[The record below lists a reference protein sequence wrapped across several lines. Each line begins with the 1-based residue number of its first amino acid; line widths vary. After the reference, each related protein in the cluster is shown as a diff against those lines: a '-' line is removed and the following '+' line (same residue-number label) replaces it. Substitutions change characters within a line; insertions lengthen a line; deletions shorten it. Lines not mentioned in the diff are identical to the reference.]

1 MPANQTPYVSPSA
14 SHPIVIPN
22 VSTETRYAFSVDGGP
37 VNGLLSTLGSGVTT
51 PLIYHQDGIG
61 TVDFAVGADTS
72 GIFAQTGGTSTA
84 VIKPT
89 GSSNPVQYFEEVVS
103 SVNGAQAAGSSG
115 KYITLNKESKY
126 IKPGMYIINPF
137 GQTAALNAIPHLTKV
152 VSVDGVRVVLDNALS
167 APGLTD
173 NEEVRFICSN
183 NSVIPFSFSVAPVG
197 TNTIDAVKT
206 NLTTSTWKTTMGGL
220 KPVNILTSAARNSA
234 RHALDDVKGIV
245 VGMTVTGD
253 GIAGVNN
260 VGHTY
265 VSAIEDSDEISLATT
280 ENLAN
285 DVMLTFSDGDESS
298 TPAIQRGLNLLHVQA
313 VRNSAANA
321 LVQGYVKYSSIE
333 ASVAM
338 PLYLGDIFTYS

>member
-1 MPANQTPYVSPSA
+1 
-14 SHPIVIPN
+14 
-22 VSTETRYAFSVDGGP
+22 
-37 VNGLLSTLGSGVTT
+37 
-51 PLIYHQDGIG
+51 
-61 TVDFAVGADTS
+61 
-72 GIFAQTGGTSTA
+72 
-84 VIKPT
+84 
-89 GSSNPVQYFEEVVS
+89 
-103 SVNGAQAAGSSG
+103 
-115 KYITLNKESKY
+115 
-126 IKPGMYIINPF
+126 
-137 GQTAALNAIPHLTKV
+137 
-152 VSVDGVRVVLDNALS
+152 
-167 APGLTD
+167 
-173 NEEVRFICSN
+173 
-183 NSVIPFSFSVAPVG
+183 VAPVG
-197 TNTIDAVKT
+197 SNTIDAVKT

-220 KPVNILTSAARNSA
+220 KPVNILTSAARDSA

-313 VRNSAANA
+313 VRNSGANA
-321 LVQGYVKYSSIE
+321 LVQGYIKYSSIE